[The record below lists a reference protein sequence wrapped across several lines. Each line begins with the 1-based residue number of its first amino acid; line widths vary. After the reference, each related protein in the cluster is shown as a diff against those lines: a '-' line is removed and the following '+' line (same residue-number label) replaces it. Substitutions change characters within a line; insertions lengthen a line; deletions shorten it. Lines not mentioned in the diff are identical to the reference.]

1 MAVAA
6 PRQSYLLW
14 FSQRVGS
21 TMLTQALE
29 DTGIA
34 GRPREWLED
43 PAGHGLPAKYEVPDA
58 VQLRDFLWREAAT
71 PNGVMGSK
79 YGMSAGVHRELTGLF
94 AGVIPGVVDPD
105 GRKAWAAIFPDCTH
119 VFMTRRNK
127 LRLAVSWLRAIR
139 SQEWHRPNRADTVFG
154 EAPQRTNAADVI
166 DRYDRDGLEFL
177 LSGINQQEADIQDQF
192 DRWGVVPYTVVY
204 EDLVAD
210 YQATVRHLLDF
221 LEIPGSADIDIP
233 RPAFDRL
240 ADEASEAWYQRF
252 RRELTPRSP

>member
-6 PRQSYLLW
+6 PRQSYLIW

-34 GRPREWLED
+34 GRPREWLDD
-43 PAGHGLPAKYEVPDA
+43 PAGHGLPAKYGVPDA
-58 VQLRDFLWREAAT
+58 VQLRDFFWREAAT
-71 PNGVMGSK
+71 PNGVMGAK
-79 YGMSAGVHRELTGLF
+79 YGMSADLHRELTALF
-94 AGVIPGVVDPD
+94 AGVIPGRVDPD
-105 GRKAWAAIFPDCTH
+105 GRKAWAAVFPDCKH

-139 SQEWHRPNRADTVFG
+139 SQEWHRPNRADTAVG
-154 EAPQRTNAADVI
+154 DAPPRTSAADVI
-166 DRYDRDGLEFL
+166 DRYDHDALEYL
-177 LSGINQQEADIQDQF
+177 LIGANQREADMQDQF
-192 DRWGVVPYTVVY
+192 DRWGVAPYTVVY

-221 LEIPGSADIDIP
+221 LEIPRRADIAIP

-240 ADEASEAWYQRF
+240 ADEASEDWYQRF
-252 RRELTPRSP
+252 RRGRASRG

>member
-1 MAVAA
+1 MAVVV
-6 PRQSYLLW
+6 PRQSYLVW

-43 PAGHGLPAKYEVPDA
+43 PAGQGLAAKYGVVDA
-58 VQLRDFLWREAAT
+58 VQLRYFLWREAAS
-71 PNGVMGSK
+71 PNGVMGAK
-79 YGMSAGVHRELTGLF
+79 YGMRADAHRELTTLF
-94 AGVIPGVVDPD
+94 AAVIPGVVDPD
-105 GRKAWAAIFPDCTH
+105 GRKAWAAFFPACKH

-139 SQEWHRPNRADTVFG
+139 SQEWHRPNRADTVLG
-154 EAPQRTNAADVI
+154 EAPPRTSADDVI
-166 DRYDRDGLEFL
+166 DSYDHDILERL
-177 LSGINQQEADIQDQF
+177 LIEANQREADMQDQF

-210 YQATVRHLLDF
+210 YEATVRHLLDF
-221 LEIPGSADIDIP
+221 LEIPRRADVAIP

-240 ADEASEAWYQRF
+240 ADEAAEDWYQRF
-252 RRELTPRSP
+252 RRGGAPRA

>member
-1 MAVAA
+1 MTVAA
-6 PRQSYLLW
+6 PRQSYLIW

-21 TMLTQALE
+21 SMLTQALE

-43 PAGHGLPAKYEVPDA
+43 PAGHGLPAKYGVRDA

-79 YGMSAGVHRELTGLF
+79 YGIDADGHLELTALF
-94 AGVIPGVVDPD
+94 AGIIPGVVDPD
-105 GRKAWAAIFPDCTH
+105 GSKAWEAVFPACKH

-127 LRLAVSWLRAIR
+127 LRPAVSWLRAIR

-154 EAPQRTNAADVI
+154 EAPPRTSAADVI
-166 DRYDRDGLEFL
+166 HHYDYDDLDFL
-177 LSGINQQEADIQDQF
+177 LMGINRQEAEMQDQF

-210 YQATVRHLLDF
+210 YDPTVRQLLDF
-221 LEIPGSADIDIP
+221 LEIPGHADITIP
-233 RPAFDRL
+233 RPALDRL
-240 ADEASEAWYQRF
+240 ADEASEDWYQRF
-252 RRELTPRSP
+252 RRGRAARS

>member
-6 PRQSYLLW
+6 PRQSYLIW

-29 DTGIA
+29 DTSIA

-43 PAGHGLPAKYEVPDA
+43 PAGQGLPAKYGVADA
-58 VQLRDFLWREAAT
+58 VQLRDFFWREAAT
-71 PNGVMGSK
+71 SNGVMGAK
-79 YGMSAGVHRELTGLF
+79 YGMSADSHRELTALF
-94 AGVIPGVVDPD
+94 AGVIPGVVDAD
-105 GRKAWAAIFPDCTH
+105 GRKAWAAVFPSCKH

-154 EAPQRTNAADVI
+154 EAPPRTSAADLL
-166 DRYDRDGLEFL
+166 DRYDHDGLEYL
-177 LSGINQQEADIQDQF
+177 LSGINQQEADMQDQF
-192 DRWGVVPYTVVY
+192 DRWGVVPHTVVY

-210 YQATVRHLLDF
+210 YEATVRHLLDF
-221 LEIPGSADIDIP
+221 LEIPGRADIAIP

-252 RRELTPRSP
+252 RREHGQSA